1 MEKKSSLQGGFTL
14 IELIT
19 VMVITSFIVIYTSQT
34 TLNSLNAYA
43 SYSQRHQG
51 LSDARH
57 AVNRM
62 AFELLKIKTS
72 DIATISANRIDF
84 TDDDGNPANFRL
96 SVNGS
101 QLSLYR
107 NAHTL
112 VDDVNN
118 MTFLYYDADNNE
130 LAPDPA
136 NISQVRR
143 IGITLQTKPVD
154 GEGSHSINT
163 TLVPRS
169 FVGYQR
175 YTTK

>member
-1 MEKKSSLQGGFTL
+1 MEKKFRLQDGFTL

-19 VMVITSFIVIYTSQT
+19 VMVITSFIVIYAAQT
-34 TLNSLNAYA
+34 TLNSINAYA

-51 LSDARH
+51 LADARH
-57 AVNRM
+57 AVDRM

-72 DIATISANRIDF
+72 DITTITANRIDF
-84 TDDDGNPANFRL
+84 TDENGNPANFRL
-96 SVNGS
+96 TVNGS

-136 NISQVRR
+136 NIGQVRR

-154 GEGSHSINT
+154 NEGSLSIST

-169 FVGYQR
+169 FVGYQK
-175 YTTK
+175 YVTK